1 MAKKSKG
8 VDPELEKSIQEL
20 LKTVMADSEA
30 SLTDKMKVL
39 DRALKLEQIKQKIAD
54 ENFGTGFFPEEE
66 EDATE

>member
-8 VDPELEKSIQEL
+8 VDPELETSIREL
-20 LKTVMADSEA
+20 LKQVMADADA

-54 ENFGTGFFPEEE
+54 ENFGTGFFSDEE

>member
-54 ENFGTGFFPEEE
+54 ENFGTGFFSEEE

>member
-20 LKTVMADSEA
+20 LKQVMADTEA

-39 DRALKLEQIKQKIAD
+39 DRALKLEQIKQKISD
-54 ENFGTGFFPEEE
+54 DNFGTGFFADEED
-66 EDATE
+66 DATE